1 MVTIIYKKKK
11 GFIKMNTQ
19 EEKFIQIEIT
29 LTEHEKT
36 INELNDECI
45 RMNKIIDSLVKQV
58 KILSEQL
65 KEGNIKPLSEETRP
79 PHY

>member
-1 MVTIIYKKKK
+1 MK
-11 GFIKMNTQ
+11 TQ
-19 EEKFIQIEIT
+19 EEKLIDIEIT

-45 RMNKIIDSLVKQV
+45 RMNKTIDALVKQV
-58 KILSEQL
+58 KLLSEQL
-65 KEGNIKPLSEETRP
+65 KDANIKPLSEETRP

>member
-1 MVTIIYKKKK
+1 
-11 GFIKMNTQ
+11 MNTQ

-58 KILSEQL
+58 KMLSEQL

>member
-1 MVTIIYKKKK
+1 MK
-11 GFIKMNTQ
+11 TQ
-19 EEKFIQIEIT
+19 EEKLIDIEIT

-58 KILSEQL
+58 KMLSEQI
-65 KEGNIKPLSEETRP
+65 KEGNVKPLSEETRP

>member
-1 MVTIIYKKKK
+1 
-11 GFIKMNTQ
+11 MNTQ

>member
-58 KILSEQL
+58 KMLSEQL

>member
-1 MVTIIYKKKK
+1 MVTIRKKERSYKK
-11 GFIKMNTQ
+11 MQTQ
-19 EEKFIQIEIT
+19 EEKLIDIEIT
-29 LTEHEKT
+29 LTEHEKV

-58 KILSEQL
+58 KMLSEQL
-65 KEGNIKPLSEETRP
+65 KEGNVKPLSEETRP

>member
-1 MVTIIYKKKK
+1 MATIINKKKK
-11 GFIKMNTQ
+11 GFIKMKTQ
-19 EEKFIQIEIT
+19 EEKFIEIEIT

-45 RMNKIIDSLVKQV
+45 RMNKIIDSLVQQV
-58 KILSEQL
+58 KMLSEQL